1 MSSMGLTFGP
11 QPQLR
16 RDLARSR
23 PLSQSTAFGSTG
35 SLRWCATTLPSGPV
49 PFSGKLTS
57 PTSCRGLN
65 ERLLPP
71 SLPTPR
77 PTRGRGCWLSSRPF
91 RVRGPTPGSGSARRV
106 LTTCAFGALPVPS
119 TDAPDRFN
127 RLASHPCKDVVTAC
141 PPLFRVHSSR
151 GVEVGPSWRCS
162 QCQAQVMLRHNE
174 RKVAASPKP
183 SVRRF
188 FQGSGQ
194 GTSLGSPPLPSTLAS
209 SSAQPLLGLQLASA
223 PAAAPLLPVPAFS
236 RSPRPSEP
244 NPSSDPQPQARGLP
258 QAPAGSLS
266 RSPSTKAPGAKFSP
280 SAGGP
285 KPKAPASSTPP
296 LQALGARSSGSSPLP
311 V

>member
-1 MSSMGLTFGP
+1 MHSVLF
-11 QPQLR
+11 L
-16 RDLARSR
+16 
-23 PLSQSTAFGSTG
+23 F
-35 SLRWCATTLPSGPV
+35 
-49 PFSGKLTS
+49 
-57 PTSCRGLN
+57 
-65 ERLLPP
+65 PP
-71 SLPTPR
+71 STRLTPPT
-77 PTRGRGCWLSSRPF
+77 L
-91 RVRGPTPGSGSARRV
+91 
-106 LTTCAFGALPVPS
+106 
-119 TDAPDRFN
+119 N

-151 GVEVGPSWRCS
+151 GVEVGPSWCCS

-258 QAPAGSLS
+258 
-266 RSPSTKAPGAKFSP
+266 R
-280 SAGGP
+280 
-285 KPKAPASSTPP
+285 P
-296 LQALGARSSGSSPLP
+296 LQALFLGHLQPRLRAPSSAPQPLKEALNQKPPPPVPLLSATSSSARCPQLWLKPAASLTRPASG
-311 V
+311 

>member
-119 TDAPDRFN
+119 PSTRLTPPTVSTD
-127 RLASHPCKDVVTAC
+127 S
-141 PPLFRVHSSR
+141 PLTPAKTSSR
-151 GVEVGPSWRCS
+151 HV
-162 QCQAQVMLRHNE
+162 
-174 RKVAASPKP
+174 
-183 SVRRF
+183 
-188 FQGSGQ
+188 
-194 GTSLGSPPLPSTLAS
+194 PL
-209 SSAQPLLGLQLASA
+209 
-223 PAAAPLLPVPAFS
+223 
-236 RSPRPSEP
+236 
-244 NPSSDPQPQARGLP
+244 
-258 QAPAGSLS
+258 
-266 RSPSTKAPGAKFSP
+266 
-280 SAGGP
+280 
-285 KPKAPASSTPP
+285 
-296 LQALGARSSGSSPLP
+296 SSGSTPREEWRWGPLGAALSAKHR
-311 V
+311 